1 MKNMAIQRGR
11 HDCWYKFTFHWNQEK
26 KRILFYKEGLDENV
40 QVYLLQLTPLRHKND
55 YFYTK
60 QRHSP
65 MNLYLN
71 RVIIQTIF
79 T

>member
-1 MKNMAIQRGR
+1 MIAGINLHSIGIRRRKGFYFI
-11 HDCWYKFTFHWNQEK
+11 K
-26 KRILFYKEGLDENV
+26 KGLDENV

-71 RVIIQTIF
+71 RVIVQTMF
-79 T
+79 K